1 MTSVKANSK
10 EALEQL
16 QREAENILAT
26 LGYEVVALEQ
36 TAAPKSGGRTLTL
49 YIDFPPP
56 ENAGSDD
63 RRISLEDC
71 LAANKAVDELF
82 ETTPLLDG
90 SYNLDVSSPGVER
103 PLRKARDYA
112 RFRGRKV
119 RLHTFRPLEESE
131 SENPVYWTKNRKQKN
146 FVGRLEG
153 LTSGGDKVKVS
164 VDGAMVAVPLSL
176 IAKAHLEFTPP
187 DLEG

>member
-16 QREAENILAT
+16 QHEAENILAP

-36 TAAPKSGGRTLTL
+36 STAPKSSGRTLTL
-49 YIDFPPP
+49 YIDFLPA
-56 ENAGSDD
+56 ENASEDGQHIGID
-63 RRISLEDC
+63 DC
-71 LAANKAVDELF
+71 LTVNKAVDALF

-90 SYNLDVSSPGVER
+90 TYNLDVSSPGVER
-103 PLRKARDYA
+103 PLRKAQDYS

-119 RLHTFRPLEESE
+119 RLHTFRPLEETE
-131 SENPVYWTKNRKQKN
+131 TGNAAYWAKNRKQKN

-153 LTSGGDKVKVS
+153 LSSGGDKVKVS
-164 VDGAMVAVPLSL
+164 VDGVTVAVPLSL
-176 IAKAHLEFTPP
+176 ISKAHLEFTPH
-187 DLEG
+187 DFE